1 MLNCHDFFSLIALYC
16 NCIAL
21 PEYVGGVSP
30 QIATL
35 RSLIGVVALRH
46 RDLHELGN
54 VESKGEHSDR
64 QKVNEEAEGRTQ
76 CLQVKD
82 ILEKR
87 CGSSEFVIFC
97 SACN

>member
-1 MLNCHDFFSLIALYC
+1 MPQHRESIPVLYC
-16 NCIAL
+16 IVLHRAVLHCRLHCIVL
-21 PEYVGGVSP
+21 PEYIGWVSP
-30 QIATL
+30 QLAAHKV
-35 RSLIGVVALRH
+35 IGVVALRH

-87 CGSSEFVIFC
+87 CG
-97 SACN
+97 